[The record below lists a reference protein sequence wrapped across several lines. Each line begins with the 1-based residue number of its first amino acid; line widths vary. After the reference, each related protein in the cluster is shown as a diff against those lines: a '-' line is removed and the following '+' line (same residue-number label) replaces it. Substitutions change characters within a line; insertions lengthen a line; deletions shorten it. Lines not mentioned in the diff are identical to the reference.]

1 MKTKRHI
8 ASWVLLAVFLPMLL
22 LSSFHIHET
31 GETVKTE
38 CTDCVHHNC
47 HGHLTQVATW
57 VHDCV
62 LCQFLSLTFVATAAV
77 VLIIIDKV
85 VSSRIDAQRR
95 NVRVAHHGIV
105 GLRAPPAFSIFA

>member
-47 HGHLTQVATW
+47 HGHLTQVASW
-57 VHDCV
+57 GCV
-62 LCQFLSLTFVATAAV
+62 LLRLSPFLHEGGWHP
-77 VLIIIDKV
+77 
-85 VSSRIDAQRR
+85 
-95 NVRVAHHGIV
+95 NVDV
-105 GLRAPPAFSIFA
+105 GNSYVFINE